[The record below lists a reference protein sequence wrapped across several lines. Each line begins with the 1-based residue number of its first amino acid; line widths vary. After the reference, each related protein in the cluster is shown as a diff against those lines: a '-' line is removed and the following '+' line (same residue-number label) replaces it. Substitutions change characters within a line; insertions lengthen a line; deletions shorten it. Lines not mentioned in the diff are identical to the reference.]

1 MKTAQD
7 YLMTTGRKRTLC
19 AQSGHTRA
27 EVSAVT
33 FAGASSRRTLFW
45 EKVSKSFGEALMP
58 RARCVAVVGIAAALW
73 VAAVGA
79 LASDSARLRDA
90 ARAGDWK
97 AVEAM
102 GPSVLPELARIYRA
116 SSVAER
122 AQIAQVFYNLGWKS
136 EDAKR
141 ALMAD
146 VHTSDQSL
154 RLQVQWALGR
164 VSDDPAVVDVLL
176 ENMRN
181 DPVPLFRDKAAC
193 ALAYDQ
199 VHLAPAQKLRLFEGL
214 IGALDDPKLQVRQVA
229 IQALAIL
236 THQTK
241 GYAPGGDVGTRSAA
255 VGAWL
260 RWLDEYRAN
269 L

>member
-1 MKTAQD
+1 MAFD
-7 YLMTTGRKRTLC
+7 
-19 AQSGHTRA
+19 
-27 EVSAVT
+27 
-33 FAGASSRRTLFW
+33 
-45 EKVSKSFGEALMP
+45 P
-58 RARCVAVVGIAAALW
+58 
-73 VAAVGA
+73 
-79 LASDSARLRDA
+79 ARLREA

-97 AVEAM
+97 TVEAM
-102 GPSVLPELARIYRA
+102 GPSALPELARLYRE

-122 AQIAQVFYNLGWKS
+122 ARIAQVFYNLGWKS

-146 VHTSDQSL
+146 VHTADQSL

-164 VSDDPAVVDVLL
+164 VSDDPAVIDVLL
-176 ENMRN
+176 DNMRN

-241 GYAPGGDVGTRSAA
+241 GYAPGADEPTRSAA
-255 VGAWL
+255 VAAWH

>member
-1 MKTAQD
+1 MQR
-7 YLMTTGRKRTLC
+7 L
-19 AQSGHTRA
+19 SGVVA
-27 EVSAVT
+27 AA
-33 FAGASSRRTLFW
+33 FLAAW
-45 EKVSKSFGEALMP
+45 W
-58 RARCVAVVGIAAALW
+58 VAVAAATP
-73 VAAVGA
+73 V
-79 LASDSARLRDA
+79 DSGRLRTA

-97 AVEAM
+97 AIEAM
-102 GPSVLPELARIYRA
+102 GPSVLPQLARIYRE

-122 AQIAQVFYNLGWKS
+122 AQIAQVYYNLGWKS
-136 EDAKR
+136 EEAKL

-146 VHTSDQSL
+146 VHTADQSL

-176 ENMRN
+176 DNMRN

-214 IGALDDPKLQVRQVA
+214 VGALEDPKLQVRQVA
-229 IQALAIL
+229 IQALSIL

-241 GYAPGGDVGTRSAA
+241 GYAPGGEPGSRSAA
-255 VGAWL
+255 VAAWR
-260 RWLDEYRAN
+260 RWLGEYRAN